1 MEWLTS
7 FLNDLQQSG
16 PALWHGFSITIKVVV
31 IATIGGIFIGT
42 LLALM
47 RLSSI
52 KVLNLIAQAY
62 VNLFRSIPLLLVL
75 MWFYFAVPFI
85 YTSITGKYLT
95 IDTALVSSIVAFML
109 FEAAYFS
116 EIVRAGI
123 QSIPKGQVAAAAA
136 LGMSY
141 GQSMRLII
149 LPQAF
154 RKMTPLLLQQTIIL
168 FQDSTMVYAIGLLD
182 FFRTNYVRGDLMGL
196 LTQYILFAG
205 LVYFTV
211 SAIATFAVNVYKG
224 GYVYE

>member
-16 PALWHGFSITIKVVV
+16 PALWYGFSITLKVVV
-31 IATIGGIFIGT
+31 IATIGGIAIGT
-42 LLALM
+42 LLAMM

-52 KVLNLIAQAY
+52 KILNWIAQAY
-62 VNLFRSIPLLLVL
+62 VDLFRSIPLLLVL
-75 MWFYFAVPFI
+75 TWFYFAVPFF
-85 YTSITGKYLT
+85 YTAITGQYLT

-123 QSIPKGQVAAAAA
+123 QSIPKGQAAAAQA

-182 FFRTNYVRGDLMGL
+182 FFRTNYVRGDLMSL

-205 LVYFTV
+205 LVYFTI
-211 SAIATFAVNVYKG
+211 SALATFAVKRLQRRLSV
-224 GYVYE
+224 

>member
-7 FLNDLQQSG
+7 FLQDLQASG
-16 PALWHGFSITIKVVV
+16 PALWYGMTITLKVVC
-31 IATIGGIFIGT
+31 IATLGGILIGT

-47 RLSSI
+47 RLSSFRI
-52 KVLNLIAQAY
+52 LNLVAQAY

-85 YTSITGKYLT
+85 YTTITGRFLT

-123 QSIPKGQVAAAAA
+123 QSIPRGQSAAAYA
-136 LGMSY
+136 LGMTYS
-141 GQSMRLII
+141 QNMRLVV

-154 RKMTPLLLQQTIIL
+154 RKMAPLLLQQTIIL

-182 FFRTNYVRGDLMGL
+182 FFRSNYVRGDLMSL

-205 LVYFTV
+205 LVYFTI
-211 SAIATFAVNVYKG
+211 SALATYTVRRLQKRLHV
-224 GYVYE
+224 

>member
-7 FLNDLQQSG
+7 FLSDLQQSG
-16 PALWHGFSITIKVVV
+16 PALWYGFSITLKVVV
-31 IATIGGIFIGT
+31 IATIGGIAIGT
-42 LLALM
+42 LVALM

-52 KVLNLIAQAY
+52 KILNWIAQAY
-62 VNLFRSIPLLLVL
+62 VDLFRSIPLLLVL
-75 MWFYFAVPFI
+75 MWFYFAVPFF
-85 YTSITGKYLT
+85 YTAITGQYLT

-123 QSIPKGQVAAAAA
+123 QSIPKGQAAAASA

-182 FFRTNYVRGDLMGL
+182 FFRTNYVRGDLMSL

-211 SAIATFAVNVYKG
+211 SALATFAVKRLQRRLSV
-224 GYVYE
+224 

>member
-1 MEWLTS
+1 MEWFTT
-7 FLNDLQQSG
+7 FFNDLQASG
-16 PALWHGFSITIKVVV
+16 PALWHGFTITLKVVV
-31 IATIGGIFIGT
+31 IAAIGGVFIGT

-52 KVLNLIAQAY
+52 KALNWFAQGY

-85 YTSITGKYLT
+85 YTLATGKYLT

-123 QSIPKGQVAAAAA
+123 QSIPKGQTAAAYA
-136 LGMSY
+136 LGMNYS
-141 GQSMRLII
+141 QSMRLII

-154 RKMTPLLLQQTIIL
+154 RKMAPLLLQQTIIL

-182 FFRTNYVRGDLMGL
+182 FFRTNYVRGDLMAL

-211 SAIATFAVNVYKG
+211 SMIATYAVKKLQRKLTV
-224 GYVYE
+224 

>member
-1 MEWLTS
+1 MEWLSS
-7 FLNDLQQSG
+7 FIQDLQASG
-16 PALWHGFSITIKVVV
+16 PALWHGFSITLKVVV
-31 IATIGGIFIGT
+31 TATIGGVFIGT

-47 RLSSI
+47 RLSSLKAFNI
-52 KVLNLIAQAY
+52 FAKGY

-85 YTSITGKYLT
+85 YTGITGNYLT

-123 QSIPKGQVAAAAA
+123 QSIPKGQTSAAYA

-141 GQSMRLII
+141 SQAMRLII
-149 LPQAF
+149 LPQSF

-182 FFRTNYVRGDLMGL
+182 FFRTNYVRGDLMSL

-205 LVYFTV
+205 LVYFTI
-211 SAIATFAVNVYKG
+211 SMIATYAVKKLQRRLSV
-224 GYVYE
+224 

>member
-1 MEWLTS
+1 MEWLTA
-7 FLNDLQQSG
+7 FLNDLLLSG
-16 PALWHGFSITIKVVV
+16 PALWHGFTITLKVLVM
-31 IATIGGIFIGT
+31 AAIGGILIGT

-52 KVLNLIAQAY
+52 RVLNLFAQGY

-75 MWFYFAVPFI
+75 MWFYFAVPFF
-85 YTSITGKYLT
+85 YTALTGNYLT

-123 QSIPKGQVAAAAA
+123 QSIPKGQTAAAYA
-136 LGMSY
+136 LGMTY

-182 FFRTNYVRGDLMGL
+182 FFRTNYVRGDLMAL

-205 LVYFTV
+205 LVYFSV
-211 SAIATFAVNVYKG
+211 SLIATYAVKKLQRRLTV
-224 GYVYE
+224 

>member
-1 MEWLTS
+1 MDWIAS
-7 FLNDLQQSG
+7 FTQDLQLSA
-16 PALWHGFSITIKVVV
+16 PALWHGLSITLKVV
-31 IATIGGIFIGT
+31 ISATIGGVFIGT

-52 KVLNLIAQAY
+52 SALNWFAKGY

-85 YTSITGKYLT
+85 YTGITGNYLT

-123 QSIPKGQVAAAAA
+123 QSVPKGQTSAAYA

-141 GQSMRLII
+141 SQSMRLII

-182 FFRTNYVRGDLMGL
+182 FFRTNYVRGDLMSL
-196 LTQYILFAG
+196 LTQYIIFAG
-205 LVYFTV
+205 LVYFTI
-211 SAIATFAVNVYKG
+211 SMIATYAVKKLQWRLSV
-224 GYVYE
+224 

>member
-1 MEWLTS
+1 MEWLSS
-7 FLNDLQQSG
+7 FIQDLQASG
-16 PALWHGFSITIKVVV
+16 PALWHGFSITLKVV
-31 IATIGGIFIGT
+31 ITATIGGVFMGT

-52 KVLNLIAQAY
+52 KVFNIFAKGY

-85 YTSITGKYLT
+85 YTGITGNYLT

-123 QSIPKGQVAAAAA
+123 QSIPKGQTSAAYA

-141 GQSMRLII
+141 SQAMRLII
-149 LPQAF
+149 LPQSF

-182 FFRTNYVRGDLMGL
+182 FFRTNYVRGDLMSL

-205 LVYFTV
+205 LVYFTI
-211 SAIATFAVNVYKG
+211 SMIATYAVKKLQRRLSV
-224 GYVYE
+224 

>member
-16 PALWHGFSITIKVVV
+16 PALWHGFSITLKVVV
-31 IATIGGIFIGT
+31 IATLGGIVIGT
-42 LLALM
+42 LLAMM

-52 KVLNLIAQAY
+52 KILNLIAQAY

-85 YTSITGKYLT
+85 YTAITGKYLT

-123 QSIPKGQVAAAAA
+123 QSIPKGQAAAAAA

-182 FFRTNYVRGDLMGL
+182 FFRTNYVRGDLMAL

-211 SAIATFAVNVYKG
+211 SAIATFAVKRLQRRLRV
-224 GYVYE
+224 

>member
-1 MEWLTS
+1 MEWLS
-7 FLNDLQQSG
+7 LFLTDLQASY
-16 PALWHGFSITIKVVV
+16 PALWHGFTITLKVLVC
-31 IATIGGIFIGT
+31 ATIGGIFIGT

-52 KVLNLIAQAY
+52 KVLNVFAQAY

-85 YTSITGKYLT
+85 YTGITGNYLT

-109 FEAAYFS
+109 FEAAYFA

-123 QSIPKGQVAAAAA
+123 QSIPKGQAGAAAA

-141 GQSMRLII
+141 SQSMRFII

-154 RKMTPLLLQQTIIL
+154 RKMTPLLLQQSIIL

-182 FFRTNYVRGDLMGL
+182 FFRTNYVRGDLMAL

-205 LVYFTV
+205 LVYFTISV
-211 SAIATFAVNVYKG
+211 LATFAVKKLQQRLRV
-224 GYVYE
+224 

>member
-1 MEWLTS
+1 MEWLTA
-7 FLNDLQQSG
+7 FTQDLQQSW
-16 PALWHGFSITIKVVV
+16 PALWHGLSITLKVV
-31 IATIGGIFIGT
+31 ISSAIGGVIIGT

-52 KVLNLIAQAY
+52 KAFNWFATSY

-85 YTSITGKYLT
+85 YTGITGNYLT

-123 QSIPKGQVAAAAA
+123 QSIPKGQTSAAYA
-136 LGMSY
+136 LGMTY
-141 GQSMRLII
+141 PQTMRLII

-182 FFRTNYVRGDLMGL
+182 FFRTNYVRGDLMSL

-205 LVYFTV
+205 LVYFTI
-211 SAIATFAVNVYKG
+211 SMLATYAVKKLQRRLTV
-224 GYVYE
+224 

>member
-1 MEWLTS
+1 MDWLTA
-7 FLNDLQQSG
+7 FIQDLQLSA
-16 PALWHGFSITIKVVV
+16 PALWHGLSITLKVVC
-31 IATIGGIFIGT
+31 IATVGGIFIGT

-52 KVLNLIAQAY
+52 RILNLIAQAY

-75 MWFYFAVPFI
+75 MWFYFAVPFF
-85 YTSITGKYLT
+85 YTAITGNYLT

-123 QSIPKGQVAAAAA
+123 QSIPKGQNAAAYA

-182 FFRTNYVRGDLMGL
+182 FFRTNYVRGDLMSL

-205 LVYFTV
+205 LVYLSI
-211 SAIATFAVNVYKG
+211 SALATFIVKRIQRRLKV
-224 GYVYE
+224 

>member
-7 FLNDLQQSG
+7 FLSDLQQSG
-16 PALWHGFSITIKVVV
+16 PALWYGFSITLKVVV
-31 IATIGGIFIGT
+31 IATIGGIAIGT
-42 LLALM
+42 ILAMM

-52 KVLNLIAQAY
+52 KIFNWMAQAY
-62 VNLFRSIPLLLVL
+62 VDLFRSIPLLLVL
-75 MWFYFAVPFI
+75 MWFYFAVPFF
-85 YTSITGKYLT
+85 YTAITDQYLT

-123 QSIPKGQVAAAAA
+123 QSIPKGQAAAASA

-182 FFRTNYVRGDLMGL
+182 FFRTNYVRGDLMSL

-205 LVYFTV
+205 LVYFTI
-211 SAIATFAVNVYKG
+211 SALATFAVKRLQRRLSV
-224 GYVYE
+224 

>member
-1 MEWLTS
+1 MEWITS
-7 FLNDLQQSG
+7 FIQDLQQSG
-16 PALWHGFSITIKVVV
+16 PALWHGFSITLKVVV
-31 IATIGGIFIGT
+31 IATVGGIFIGT

-47 RLSSI
+47 RLSSSRI
-52 KVLNLIAQAY
+52 LNTLAQAY

-85 YTSITGKYLT
+85 YTGITGKYLT

-123 QSIPKGQVAAAAA
+123 QSIPKGQSAAAYA

-141 GQSMRLII
+141 SQSMRLII
-149 LPQAF
+149 LPHAF

-182 FFRTNYVRGDLMGL
+182 FFRTNYVRGDLMSL

-205 LVYFTV
+205 LVYFTI
-211 SAIATFAVNVYKG
+211 SAIATFSVKRLQRRFRV
-224 GYVYE
+224 

>member
-1 MEWLTS
+1 MDWLTA
-7 FLNDLQQSG
+7 FIQDLHLSA
-16 PALWHGFSITIKVVV
+16 PALWHGLSITLKVVG
-31 IATIGGIFIGT
+31 IATVGGIFIGT

-52 KVLNLIAQAY
+52 RILNLIAQTY

-75 MWFYFAVPFI
+75 MWFYFAVPFF
-85 YTSITGKYLT
+85 YTAITGTYLT

-123 QSIPKGQVAAAAA
+123 QSIPKGQSAAAYA

-182 FFRTNYVRGDLMGL
+182 FFRTNYVRGDLMSL

-205 LVYFTV
+205 LVYF
-211 SAIATFAVNVYKG
+211 SISLLATFIVKKIQRRLKV
-224 GYVYE
+224 

>member
-7 FLNDLQQSG
+7 FLSDLQQSG
-16 PALWHGFSITIKVVV
+16 PALWYGFSITLKVVV
-31 IATIGGIFIGT
+31 IATIGGIAIGT
-42 LLALM
+42 LVALM

-52 KVLNLIAQAY
+52 KILNWIAQAY
-62 VNLFRSIPLLLVL
+62 VDLFRSIPLLLVL
-75 MWFYFAVPFI
+75 MWFYFAVPFF
-85 YTSITGKYLT
+85 YTAITGQYLT

-123 QSIPKGQVAAAAA
+123 QSIPKGQAAAASA

-182 FFRTNYVRGDLMGL
+182 FFRTNYVRGDLMSL

-205 LVYFTV
+205 LMYFTI
-211 SAIATFAVNVYKG
+211 SALATFAVKRLQRRLSV
-224 GYVYE
+224 

>member
-1 MEWLTS
+1 MDWIAS
-7 FLNDLQQSG
+7 FTQDLQLSA
-16 PALWHGFSITIKVVV
+16 PALWHGLSITLKVV
-31 IATIGGIFIGT
+31 ISATIGGVFIGT

-52 KVLNLIAQAY
+52 SALNWFAKGY

-85 YTSITGKYLT
+85 YTGITGNYLT

-123 QSIPKGQVAAAAA
+123 QSVPKGQTSAAYA

-141 GQSMRLII
+141 SQSMRLII

-182 FFRTNYVRGDLMGL
+182 FFRTNYVRGDLMSL
-196 LTQYILFAG
+196 LTQYIIFAG
-205 LVYFTV
+205 LVYFTI
-211 SAIATFAVNVYKG
+211 SMIATYAVKKLQRRLSI
-224 GYVYE
+224 

>member
-1 MEWLTS
+1 MEWITS
-7 FLNDLQQSG
+7 FLQDLQQSG
-16 PALWHGFSITIKVVV
+16 PALWHGFSITLKVVA
-31 IATIGGIFIGT
+31 IATVGGIFIGT

-47 RLSSI
+47 RLSSSRI
-52 KVLNLIAQAY
+52 LNTLAQAY

-85 YTSITGKYLT
+85 YTGITGKYLT

-123 QSIPKGQVAAAAA
+123 QSIPKGQSAAAYA

-141 GQSMRLII
+141 SQSMRLII

-182 FFRTNYVRGDLMGL
+182 FFRTNYVRGDLMSL

-205 LVYFTV
+205 LVYFTI
-211 SAIATFAVNVYKG
+211 SAIATFSVKRLQRRFRV
-224 GYVYE
+224 

>member
-16 PALWHGFSITIKVVV
+16 PALWHGFSITIKVIV

-211 SAIATFAVNVYKG
+211 SAIATFAVKRLQRRLRV
-224 GYVYE
+224 

>member
-1 MEWLTS
+1 MDWLTS
-7 FLNDLQQSG
+7 FIQDLQLSG
-16 PALWHGFSITIKVVV
+16 PALWHGLSITLKVV
-31 IATIGGIFIGT
+31 ISATIGGVLIGT

-52 KVLNLIAQAY
+52 KVFNIFAKGY

-85 YTSITGKYLT
+85 YTGITGNYLT

-123 QSIPKGQVAAAAA
+123 QSIPKGQTSAAYA

-141 GQSMRLII
+141 SQSMRLII

-182 FFRTNYVRGDLMGL
+182 FFRTNYVRGDLMSL
-196 LTQYILFAG
+196 LTQYIIFAG
-205 LVYFTV
+205 LVYFTI
-211 SAIATFAVNVYKG
+211 SMIATYAVKKLQRRLSV
-224 GYVYE
+224 

>member
-7 FLNDLQQSG
+7 FMNDLQLSG
-16 PALWHGFSITIKVVV
+16 PALWHGFKITVQVVV
-31 IATIGGIFIGT
+31 VAAIGGVFIGT
-42 LLALM
+42 ILALM

-52 KVLNLIAQAY
+52 KVLNLIAKSY

-85 YTSITGKYLT
+85 YTGVTGKYLT

-109 FEAAYFS
+109 FEAAYFA

-123 QSIPKGQVAAAAA
+123 QSTSKGQSAAAYA

-141 GQSMRLII
+141 GQNMRLII

-182 FFRTNYVRGDLMGL
+182 FFRTNYVRGDLMAL

-205 LVYFTV
+205 LVYF
-211 SAIATFAVNVYKG
+211 SISLLATYIVKKLQKRLQV
-224 GYVYE
+224 

>member
-1 MEWLTS
+1 MEWLTA
-7 FLNDLQQSG
+7 FTQDLQQSW
-16 PALWHGFSITIKVVV
+16 PALWHGLSITLKVVV
-31 IATIGGIFIGT
+31 SAAIGGVIIGT

-52 KVLNLIAQAY
+52 KAFNWFAKGY

-85 YTSITGKYLT
+85 YTGITGNYLT

-123 QSIPKGQVAAAAA
+123 QSIPKGQTSAAYA
-136 LGMSY
+136 LGMTY
-141 GQSMRLII
+141 PQTMRLII

-182 FFRTNYVRGDLMGL
+182 FFRTNYVRGDLMSL

-205 LVYFTV
+205 LVYFTI
-211 SAIATFAVNVYKG
+211 SMLATYAVKKLQRRLTV
-224 GYVYE
+224 

>member
-1 MEWLTS
+1 MDWLTA
-7 FLNDLQQSG
+7 FFQDLHLSA
-16 PALWHGFSITIKVVV
+16 PALWHGLSITLKVVI
-31 IATIGGIFIGT
+31 IATLGGIFIGT

-52 KVLNLIAQAY
+52 RALNLIAQAY

-75 MWFYFAVPFI
+75 MWFYFAVPFF
-85 YTSITGKYLT
+85 YTAITGTYLT

-123 QSIPKGQVAAAAA
+123 QSIPKGQSAAAYA
-136 LGMSY
+136 LGMNYS
-141 GQSMRLII
+141 QSMRLII

-182 FFRTNYVRGDLMGL
+182 FFRTNYVRGDLMSL

-205 LVYFTV
+205 LVYFSV
-211 SAIATFAVNVYKG
+211 SALATFAVKKLQRRLKV
-224 GYVYE
+224 

>member
-1 MEWLTS
+1 MEWLSS
-7 FLNDLQQSG
+7 FIQDLQASG
-16 PALWHGFSITIKVVV
+16 PALWHGFSITLKVV
-31 IATIGGIFIGT
+31 ITATIGGVFIGS

-52 KVLNLIAQAY
+52 KAFNIFAKGY

-85 YTSITGKYLT
+85 YTGITGNYLT

-123 QSIPKGQVAAAAA
+123 QSIPKGQTSAAYA

-141 GQSMRLII
+141 SQAMRLII
-149 LPQAF
+149 LPQSF

-182 FFRTNYVRGDLMGL
+182 FFRTNYVRGDLMSL

-205 LVYFTV
+205 LVYFTI
-211 SAIATFAVNVYKG
+211 SMIATYAVKKLQRRLSV
-224 GYVYE
+224 

>member
-1 MEWLTS
+1 MEWLTA
-7 FLNDLQQSG
+7 FLNDLQLSG
-16 PALWHGFSITIKVVV
+16 PALWHGFTITLKVLVM
-31 IATIGGIFIGT
+31 ATIGGILIGT

-52 KVLNLIAQAY
+52 RVLNLFAQGY
-62 VNLFRSIPLLLVL
+62 VNLFRSISLLLVL
-75 MWFYFAVPFI
+75 MWFYFAVPFF
-85 YTSITGKYLT
+85 YTALTGNYLT

-123 QSIPKGQVAAAAA
+123 QSIPKGQTAAAYA
-136 LGMSY
+136 LGMTY

-182 FFRTNYVRGDLMGL
+182 FFRTNYVRGDLMAL

-205 LVYFTV
+205 LVYFSV
-211 SAIATFAVNVYKG
+211 SLIATYAVKKLQRRLTV
-224 GYVYE
+224 